1 MTAAATATPT
11 GQPRVRAAM
20 DCGSN
25 SVHLLV
31 GVVDEHRVR
40 PLADES
46 TFLALGAASVQGQL
60 GATLIDHLVSTVV
73 GYVGLARGLG
83 ADGVVVVGTEPFRR
97 TTDGRQALAQVRTAT
112 GLRPAVISHTEEAL
126 LTLIGVTGGRRVNAG
141 LLVCDVGGGSTE
153 LAVVGPRRRPAA
165 FGIRAGSAVLTDR
178 LVRHDPPTAA
188 ELRALRDEAGRLV
201 AAAPPAPR
209 SRLVAVGGSAT
220 NLVRVLPVA
229 ALDMVLTRARLD
241 EIRDTLGTEPAAVA
255 AQRHRV
261 NPTRARLLPAG
272 AAILD
277 AVMERYGIDQ
287 LEVSDLGIREGMIL
301 AASQP
306 GGPWRRR
313 LRQLAAGWG
322 PAIAD

>member
-1 MTAAATATPT
+1 MRPPPTAVVP
-11 GQPRVRAAM
+11 GQPLVRAAI

-31 GVVDEHRVR
+31 GVVENHRVR

-46 TFLALGAASVQGQL
+46 TFLTLGAAAAEGEL
-60 GATLIDHLVSTVV
+60 GATLIDHLVATMV

-83 ADGVVVVGTEPFRR
+83 AGDVVAVGTEPFRR
-97 TTDGRQALAQVRTAT
+97 ATDARQALAQIRTAT
-112 GLRPAVISHTEEAL
+112 RIRPAVISHTEEAL

-153 LAVVGPRRRPAA
+153 LAMLGPRRRPAA
-165 FGIRAGSAVLTDR
+165 FGVRAGSAVLTER
-178 LVRHDPPTAA
+178 IVRHDPPNAA
-188 ELRALRDEAGRLV
+188 ELRALRDEAARLV
-201 AAAPPAPR
+201 AVLPSAPR
-209 SRLVAVGGSAT
+209 GRLVAVGGSAT
-220 NLVRVLPVA
+220 NLLRVLPVA

-241 EIRDTLGTEPAAVA
+241 EISETLGTEPAAIA

-261 NPTRARLLPAG
+261 SPTRARLLPAG

-277 AVMERYGIDQ
+277 AIMARYSMDQ
-287 LEVSDLGIREGMIL
+287 LEVSQLGIREGIL
-301 AASQP
+301 LATSQP

-313 LRQLAAGWG
+313 LKQLAAGWG
-322 PAIAD
+322 PAITE

>member
-229 ALDMVLTRARLD
+229 ALD
-241 EIRDTLGTEPAAVA
+241 TLGTEPAAVA

>member
-1 MTAAATATPT
+1 MRCQSAAVVP
-11 GQPRVRAAM
+11 GQPLVRAAI

-31 GVVDEHRVR
+31 GVVENHRVR

-46 TFLALGAASVQGQL
+46 TFLTLGAAAAEGQL
-60 GATLIDHLVSTVV
+60 GAALIDHLVATVV

-83 ADGVVVVGTEPFRR
+83 AGDVVAVGTEPFRR
-97 TTDGRQALAQVRTAT
+97 ATDARGAFAQIRTAT
-112 GLRPAVISHTEEAL
+112 RVRAAVISHTEEAL

-153 LAVVGPRRRPAA
+153 LAMVGPRRRPTA
-165 FGIRAGSAVLTDR
+165 FGVRVGSAVLTER
-178 LVRHDPPTAA
+178 IVRHDPPTMA
-188 ELRALRDEAGRLV
+188 ELRALRDEA
-201 AAAPPAPR
+201 

-220 NLVRVLPVA
+220 NLLRILPVA

-241 EIRDTLGTEPAAVA
+241 EISETLATEPAAVA

-261 NPTRARLLPAG
+261 SPTRARLLPAG

-277 AVMERYGIDQ
+277 AVMERYDTDQ
-287 LEVSDLGIREGMIL
+287 LEVSDLGIREGIIL
-301 AASQP
+301 ATSQP

-322 PAIAD
+322 PAVAE